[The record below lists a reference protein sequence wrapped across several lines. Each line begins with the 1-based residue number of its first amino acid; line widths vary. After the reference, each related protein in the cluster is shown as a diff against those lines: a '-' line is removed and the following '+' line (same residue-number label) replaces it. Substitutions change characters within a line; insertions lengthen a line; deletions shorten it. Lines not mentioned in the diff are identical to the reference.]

1 MKYTI
6 ITFGC
11 QMNEADSRLMA
22 AVLDQ
27 AGWEEG
33 RTAAEADLIVVNTCS
48 VREKPEQKVRSLL
61 GELRAEKEARP
72 RTVLAVV
79 GCMAQSQGARLVKR
93 APYVD
98 LVLGT
103 RCFHRI
109 GEAVERL
116 QRGERPV
123 VITDLDDDPATL
135 RCELEMGRQLRAFV
149 PVILGCTNF
158 CSYCL
163 VPHVRGKET
172 SRPLAQIVAEVET
185 LVRRNTREV
194 TLLGQNVLA
203 YGRDLRDRSTFEG
216 LLPRLNEIEG
226 LWRIRFTTCHPR
238 DVTPGLIGALRLPK
252 VCEHLHLPIQ
262 AGTDKLLREMNRG
275 YTVAEY
281 RATVEALRA
290 GVPDLAITTDIMVGF
305 PGETDEDY
313 AESLRVYQELGFGAA
328 FTFAYSER
336 PGTAAAERA
345 DQVPREIRIARLNRL
360 IEMQN
365 RITRDRNA
373 AEVGRVAEVLV
384 EGPAEKG
391 EGLLAGKT
399 RQNKQVVF
407 PGPAELIGRLVQ
419 VRLVEAELWGFR
431 GSDLR
436 SDTTHRESPP

>member
-1 MKYTI
+1 MKYTL

-22 AVLDQ
+22 AMLDQ
-27 AGWEEG
+27 AGWEEC
-33 RTAAEADLIVVNTCS
+33 RAPQEADLIVVNTCS

-61 GELRAEKEARP
+61 GALRAEKEARP
-72 RTVLAVV
+72 RLVLAVV

-103 RCFHRI
+103 RCFHHLV
-109 GEAVERL
+109 EAVARV

-123 VITDLDDDPATL
+123 VITDLDDDPATM
-135 RCELEMGRQLRAFV
+135 RCEVETRRQLRAFV
-149 PVILGCTNF
+149 PIILGCTNF

-172 SRPLAQIVAEVET
+172 SRPLSQIVAEVER
-185 LVRRNTREV
+185 LVHRGTREV

-203 YGRDLRDRSTFEG
+203 YGQDLRDRPMFDG
-216 LLPRLNEIEG
+216 LLSQLSEIED

-238 DVTPGLIGALRLPK
+238 DVTPALIDAMRLPK
-252 VCEHLHLPIQ
+252 VCEHIHLPIQ

-305 PGETDEDY
+305 PGETDGDNE
-313 AESLRVYQELGFGAA
+313 ESLRVYQELGFEAA

-336 PGTAAAERA
+336 PGTAAAKRA
-345 DQVPREIRIARLNRL
+345 DQVPRELRIARLNRL

-365 RITRDRNA
+365 RITREHNA
-373 AEVGRVAEVLV
+373 TKLGRVAEVLV

-407 PGPAELIGRLVQ
+407 PGEAALIGTLVQ

-431 GSDLR
+431 GEAVG
-436 SDTTHRESPP
+436 T